1 MENVAVI
8 SFARTNVELNAKLT
22 EIINGMGISCI
33 SYAGDKSVV
42 ETEMVTRLKDIKVW
56 IDEHWKR
63 LDALIFIGGV
73 DVALRIIADKI
84 EDKMKDPAV
93 LVMDEDL
100 QYIVPIL
107 GNHLGGGN
115 DFAKE
120 LAPIIQARSIITTPK
135 EMIEKFSIEKF
146 AKDNG
151 MEIGS
156 RLQARTI
163 STAIL
168 EGQHI
173 GFYSEYPIKGEIPP
187 ELTEC
192 EDMKALSW
200 FTQRIA
206 IRSQFIVGMGLRE
219 GVPFQFVEE
228 LFLAEIEDQKIEI
241 MQVHGIATLSE
252 SANEPALLEL
262 SDKYS
267 IPILSFSKSELLDP
281 RGVYIMEEDKNQ
293 SVNISERS
301 AIIGSEGGEL
311 VVEKVTGKG
320 ATIAIARK
328 RKTVYF

>member
-8 SFARTNVELNAKLT
+8 SFARTNIELNTKLT
-22 EIINGMGISCI
+22 EIINGMDISCI

-42 ETEMVTRLKDIKVW
+42 ETEMVTRLKEAKVW

-63 LDALIFIGGV
+63 LDAFIFIGGI
-73 DVALRIIADKI
+73 DIALRIIADQV

-120 LAPIIQARSIITTPK
+120 LAVKINARSIITTSK
-135 EMIEKFSIEKF
+135 EMAEKFSIEKF
-146 AKDNG
+146 AKKNE

-156 RLQARTI
+156 KLQARTI
-163 STAIL
+163 SSAIL

-206 IRSQFIVGMGLRE
+206 IRSQFIIGMGLRE
-219 GVPFQFVEE
+219 EVPFEFVEE
-228 LFLAEIEDQKIEI
+228 LFLESVEEQKIEI
-241 MQVHGIATLSE
+241 IQIHGLATLNE
-252 SANEPALLEL
+252 SAKEPALIEL
-262 SDKYS
+262 SEKYN
-267 IPILSFSKSELLDP
+267 IPILSFSKNELLDP
-281 RGVYIMEEDKNQ
+281 RGVYIVEEEKSQ

-311 VVEKVTGKG
+311 ILEKVAGKG
-320 ATIAIARK
+320 ATLAIARR